1 MRKYHQE
8 DRCTGLSGRSKLVQ
22 PSSGMQTVVAYNGA
36 TGTNANYSG
45 NMDYG
50 HIVGN
55 NEGGGG
61 RLPDRNGFPQN
72 RGINRGQF
80 RDYQASINSSVT
92 PTNNVHTYTQRVY
105 ANGGGMPTSVNY
117 STDRTGTFS
126 RTTFLN

>member
-1 MRKYHQE
+1 
-8 DRCTGLSGRSKLVQ
+8 
-22 PSSGMQTVVAYNGA
+22 MQTVVAYNGA

-105 ANGGGMPTSVNY
+105 ANGGMPTSVNY

>member
-1 MRKYHQE
+1 
-8 DRCTGLSGRSKLVQ
+8 
-22 PSSGMQTVVAYNGA
+22 MQTVVAYNGA
-36 TGTNANYSG
+36 TDQVYYQAATITDATLGNGTNANYSG
-45 NMDYG
+45 NVDYG

-61 RLPDRNGFPQN
+61 GLPDRNGFPQN
-72 RGINRGQF
+72 RGVNRGQF
-80 RDYQASINSSVT
+80 RDYQASINSLVT
-92 PTNNVHTYTQRVY
+92 PTNNVHTYTQLVY